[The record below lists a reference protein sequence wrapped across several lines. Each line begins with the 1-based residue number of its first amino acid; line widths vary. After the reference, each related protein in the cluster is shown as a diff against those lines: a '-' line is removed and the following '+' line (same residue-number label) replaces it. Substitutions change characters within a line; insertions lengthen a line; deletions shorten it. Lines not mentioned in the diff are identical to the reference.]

1 MSSSTSAPQQSV
13 HQQSARSRATPPG
26 PPPGPPRADRTLHC
40 ARCGVEFLWPREEQ
54 APSVERPARCAGCR
68 RLLPGAT
75 RERGLVR
82 WFNARRR
89 YGFITRGDGD
99 EIFVHGSQVQRAEA
113 GPAAGRRRLLEG
125 DLVEFAVV
133 ESERGPQAEAVAI
146 LQVAQGVENEG

>member
-1 MSSSTSAPQQSV
+1 MSSSTSTSQQST
-13 HQQSARSRATPPG
+13 RPRATPPSS
-26 PPPGPPRADRTLHC
+26 PRADRTLHC

-54 APSVERPARCAGCR
+54 APAAERPARCAACR
-68 RLLPGAT
+68 RLLPGAA
-75 RERGLVR
+75 RERGLVK

-99 EIFVHGSQVQRAEA
+99 ELFVHGSQVQRAEA

-146 LQVAQGVENEG
+146 LQAAEDQVQ

>member
-1 MSSSTSAPQQSV
+1 MSSSTSTSQQA
-13 HQQSARSRATPPG
+13 ARKQAT
-26 PPPGPPRADRTLHC
+26 PPGPPRADRTLHC

-54 APSVERPARCAGCR
+54 ASEAERPARCAGCR
-68 RLLPGAT
+68 RLLPGTA

-89 YGFITRGDGD
+89 YGFITRGDGE

-133 ESERGPQAEAVAI
+133 ESERGPQAEAVRI
-146 LQVAQGVENEG
+146 LQAAEDQVQ